1 MFERRYGLARYSVNL
16 ETKSIEI
23 TETFSEVLN
32 SVAGVAIPVDVR
44 ERYADAVQGY
54 TRGTISVVST
64 MAADET
70 LSSTAKMSANIVAR
84 LTAGEKLAA
93 EVEAIKNLSASLTS
107 TDSLAALVQGSK
119 HIPAILAAY
128 EAVGAVMRASKDIY
142 TSLVAADVLTAMM
155 DATSQTA
162 EVALVQATI
171 PPGGEL
177 RLDSDVFLA
186 MLDGENVLYAQSGD
200 WINVSRELLRL
211 IVESATGGALEGQL
225 IYTER
230 FL

>member
-1 MFERRYGLARYSVNL
+1 MFERRYSLAKFSVNL
-16 ETKSIEI
+16 ETKTIEI
-23 TETFSEVLN
+23 AETFSEALN

-64 MAADET
+64 MSTTEA
-70 LSSTAKMSANIVAR
+70 LSSAVKMSANIVAR
-84 LTAGEKLAA
+84 FTAAERLAA
-93 EVEAIKNLSASLTS
+93 EV
-107 TDSLAALVQGSK
+107 
-119 HIPAILAAY
+119 
-128 EAVGAVMRASKDIY
+128 
-142 TSLVAADVLTAMM
+142 VLM
-155 DATSQTA
+155 Q
-162 EVALVQATI
+162 VTI

-211 IVESATGGALEGQL
+211 IVESATGGDLEGQI

-230 FL
+230 YL